1 MPSVQIGGCARRISA
16 PSQLRV
22 LAFKRE
28 PEAPRGTRR
37 VSPLRL
43 TDSQI
48 TVVFAA
54 APPLAVQQVSS
65 G

>member
-1 MPSVQIGGCARRISA
+1 
-16 PSQLRV
+16 V

-54 APPLAVQQVSS
+54 ARPLAVQQVSS